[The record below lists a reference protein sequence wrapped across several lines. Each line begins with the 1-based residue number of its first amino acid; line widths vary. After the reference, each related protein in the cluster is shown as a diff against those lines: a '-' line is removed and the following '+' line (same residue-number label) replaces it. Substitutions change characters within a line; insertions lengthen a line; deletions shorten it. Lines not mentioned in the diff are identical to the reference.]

1 MISRASRRKETELE
15 AMMNEGGKGKSNVAT
30 VPATKATNEHQKEA
44 EAVKQ
49 AECCIIS

>member
-1 MISRASRRKETELE
+1 MMKEGE
-15 AMMNEGGKGKSNVAT
+15 KGKSNVAT